1 MKMQTIPFSPVEYEE
16 EGRKRHDDFTV
27 TVACSMP
34 ALNYIGQFVTLQH
47 SYNMYNLKETL
58 QLNLY
63 VQYDLHICM

>member
-16 EGRKRHDDFTV
+16 EGRKRHNDFTV
-27 TVACSMP
+27 TVASMP
-34 ALNYIGQFVTLQH
+34 TLNYIGQFVTLQH

-63 VQYDLHICM
+63 IQYDLHICM